1 MRTVRVTRAQGSFAQ
16 EISVGSLKVLS
27 DVPIGDGG
35 GDQGP
40 SPHEYLAASLGSCTA
55 MTMLMYA
62 RRKDWPL
69 ENSEVEVSIEETPG
83 RATFVRKIHLIGP
96 LDETQKQRLL
106 EIADRCPVHKVLS
119 GQIKIETKAV

>member
-1 MRTVRVTRAQGSFAQ
+1 
-16 EISVGSLKVLS
+16 
-27 DVPIGDGG
+27 
-35 GDQGP
+35 
-40 SPHEYLAASLGSCTA
+40 LAASLGSCTA

-62 RRKDWPL
+62 RRKDWML

-83 RATFVRKIHLIGP
+83 QATFIRTIHLIGP